1 MMTGVHL
8 HAQIPQMDDRP
19 LSPTVQPTVTWLGH
33 ATVLLDIDGVRVL
46 TDPVLRGRIGPLV
59 RIADPVDPRAVGP
72 VDCVLL
78 SHLHADHTDP
88 ATLRRL
94 ARHGPVIA
102 PWSAAQWLRRAGVS
116 DVHEVRPGD
125 EVAIGRLRVI
135 ATPAI
140 HDRRRWRFGPEADPV
155 GYVVRG
161 SVSAYFAG
169 DTDLFDAMADLQ
181 ESLNLALL
189 PVWGWGPN
197 VGPGHLDPERAA
209 RAAAIISPAVAI
221 PIHWGT
227 FALPRPLRSSADP
240 EGPARQ
246 FAELAHRY
254 APSVQVR
261 VLAPGEQTTVRANDS
276 GQ

>member
-1 MMTGVHL
+1 MMTRVDL
-8 HAQIPQMDDRP
+8 HAQISQMGDPP
-19 LSPTVQPTVTWLGH
+19 LAPSVQPTVTWLGH

-59 RIADPVDPRAVGP
+59 RIADPVDPSAGGP

-94 ARHGPVIA
+94 ARHGPVVA
-102 PWSAAQWLRRAGVS
+102 PWSAAPWLRRAGVS

-169 DTDLFDAMADLQ
+169 DTDLFDAMADLS

-189 PVWGWGPN
+189 PVWGWGPS
-197 VGPGHLDPERAA
+197 VGEGHLDPERAA
-209 RAAAIISPAVAI
+209 RAAALINPAVAI

-227 FALPRPLRSSADP
+227 FALPRPLRSSGDP
-240 EGPARQ
+240 AWPAKQ
-246 FAELAHRY
+246 FAALAHRY

-261 VLAPGEQTTVRANDS
+261 VLAPGERTAVRAHDS